1 MSTEEKE
8 FKNLCDTCNNSFAEC
23 DSSPVFGVDDN
34 VNDVVI
40 ECDKYDMNDETKALI
55 EFEEFKKGYPD
66 TLSDED
72 LALLF
77 KSKRKNA
84 KQQRREDLE
93 TLEAMENEVVNDI
106 TPVLLNVEGIL
117 RSQKQRVYGKCKD
130 YIDLRAELYPNKAAS
145 KTKHLYSKDKSKH
158 LTLVTNY
165 NKRYSENSTVGVQM
179 IRQYVEDLATKGQ
192 DKQLVDLILSFLK
205 TDGQG
210 NLQPRL
216 IDEMQKWAYTNNKEA
231 ILEAIEI
238 INVNSFYQE
247 SSTAIHFEV
256 KDALTGGMRKVQLS
270 MTSTGE

>member
-1 MSTEEKE
+1 MTTENKQM
-8 FKNLCDTCNNSFAEC
+8 NLCDTCNNCFAEC
-23 DSSPVFGVDDN
+23 NSRPIFGVDDN
-34 VNDVVI
+34 VNDIVI
-40 ECDKYDMNDETKALI
+40 ECDNYKMTDEQKTRL
-55 EFEEFKKGYPD
+55 EFEEFKKGYAD
-66 TLSDED
+66 TLSEED
-72 LALLF
+72 LNLLF
-77 KSKRKNA
+77 KSKKKSS

-93 TLEAMENEVVNDI
+93 TLEEMENETVNDI
-106 TPVLLNVEGIL
+106 TPLLLNVEGIMK
-117 RSQKQRVYGKCKD
+117 SQKQMVYDRCND
-130 YIDLRAELYPNKAAS
+130 YVALREKLYPNKAAS
-145 KTKHLYSKDKSKH
+145 KTKHLYSKDKSRH

-179 IRQYVEDLATKGQ
+179 IRQYVEDLGEKGSN
-192 DKQLVDLILSFLK
+192 KQLVDLILSFLK

-216 IDEMQKWAYTNNKEA
+216 IDEMQKWAYSNNKET

-247 SSTAIHFEV
+247 SSTAIHFEI